1 MNFASWELKLGNPVE
16 FSLSFYVSPFV
27 YLFSFPTPKV
37 LSLSGFI
44 TMAAQISKKRKVR
57 KSKSI
62 STICYIC

>member
-27 YLFSFPTPKV
+27 YVFSFPTPKV

-57 KSKSI
+57 KS
-62 STICYIC
+62 